1 MEKQKLPNA
10 TTSLVLGICSI
21 ITCCCYGIIGLP
33 LAIGAFI
40 TGKKAIKLNNQN
52 PDTYEGVNN
61 ANIGK
66 ILGIVGI
73 IFNLF
78 VIGIII
84 YALYLVGW
92 DALSNPE
99 LMQERMN
106 ELQNR

>member
-33 LAIGAFI
+33 LGIGAFI
-40 TGKKAIKLNNQN
+40 TGQKAIKLNNQN
-52 PDTYEGVNN
+52 SGEYEGVSN

-66 ILGIVGI
+66 ILGIIGI
-73 IFNLF
+73 VFNLF
-78 VIGIII
+78 VIAVII

-92 DALSNPE
+92 DAISNPE